1 MLVTVNDF
9 PVTGFD
15 VDQRM
20 KLNAILGKP
29 QGSADE
35 QRKRARWE

>member
-1 MLVTVNDF
+1 
-9 PVTGFD
+9 
-15 VDQRM
+15 M

-29 QGSADE
+29 QGTAAE